1 MRSNMQVAAFV
12 SYGGA
17 LGPRSVQQ
25 VGCDSYGL
33 PVHSLIGSILLQEGE
48 SIRGGVRYRVCR
60 ALLANERINSMND
73 TTIGVGQT
81 TTIARKSSR
90 SAAVRRWH

>member
-1 MRSNMQVAAFV
+1 MRSMQAAAFV
-12 SYGGA
+12 SYGGV

-73 TTIGVGQT
+73 TTIGVG
-81 TTIARKSSR
+81 KLG
-90 SAAVRRWH
+90 